1 MAALS
6 LLIGA
11 VLSGVAN
18 AGIYPDDHWQ
28 YASKLANDEEFDA
41 LVGQAVDS
49 DKTLFV
55 RWIASEG

>member
-1 MAALS
+1 MRGLIALT
-6 LLIGA
+6 L
-11 VLSGVAN
+11 VASVA